1 MEFFRVGLKLVQ
13 IQQIVM
19 PLVPGR
25 IANFGQL
32 ISIFAVLSE
41 VIDVERAEVEAKIA
55 QVDQAENIAFNLGD
69 RLSGKLGYF

>member
-1 MEFFRVGLKLVQ
+1 MGLKLVQ

-55 QVDQAENIAFNLGD
+55 QVDQAENITFNLGD